1 MSEAKLRGGLE
12 HLIDVAAGRRPA
24 DLLLRGGQIVNVF
37 TGEIYPAD
45 VAIVEDRIAGVGQGY
60 AAARVMDVAGQFI
73 CPGFIDAHVHIES
86 SLLSVPEYARVVAA
100 RGTTA
105 IVADPHEFA
114 NVMGVEGIRFVLRA
128 AKHAPIDV
136 YVMLSSCVPAS
147 PFEGAGAELSAVDL
161 LPFLSDP
168 WVRGIAEMMNYP
180 GVVACDELVLDKIR
194 IAADRV
200 IDGHAPSLSGK
211 PLVAYSAA
219 GIGSDHECT
228 TADEAREKLRLGFHV
243 FIREGS
249 QTRNLA
255 ALLPAVT
262 AETSSQF
269 SFCTDDKTVDDLL
282 AEGHID
288 FMVRKAIES
297 GMNPAIA
304 VRLATYN
311 TARYFRLQRTGAI
324 APGFRADLAIVSDW
338 KSCRV
343 TRCLRNGVVTAE
355 DGVSQEGRDA
365 KAAGVLLRSTINI
378 QRLDAGK
385 FRIPI
390 NGHSLPCVH
399 VIQAMENRIDT
410 ERSVESAT
418 TRDGVVV
425 ADVARDLLKLAVVER
440 HRASEEI
447 GLGIVR
453 GFGLKQGALASSV
466 AHDAH
471 NLIAVGTNDDDLLAA
486 FVHLVKMRGGLCVV
500 DQGRVLADL
509 PLPIA
514 GLVSDAPAETVAA
527 QHQVLQRA
535 ASGLGCKLQQPFM
548 ALAFLSLSVIGKLK
562 LTNMG
567 LVDVERFEKI
577 PLFA

>member
-1 MSEAKLRGGLE
+1 MIESDPRRGLE
-12 HLIDVAAGRRPA
+12 YLIDVAAGRKPA
-24 DLLLRGGQIVNVF
+24 DLLIRGAQIVNVF

-45 VAIVEDRIAGVGQGY
+45 IAILGDRIAGVGAGY
-60 AAARVMDVAGQFI
+60 AADKVIDAAGQFV

-114 NVMGVEGIRFVLRA
+114 NVMGIEGIRFVLRA

-180 GVVACDELVLDKIR
+180 GVVAGDEHVLDKIR
-194 IAADRV
+194 IAGDRV
-200 IDGHAPSLSGK
+200 IDGHAPGLSGK

-219 GIGSDHECT
+219 GIGSDHECVS
-228 TADEAREKLRLGFHV
+228 ADEAREKLRLGFHV

-262 AETSSQF
+262 PATASQF

-288 FMVRKAIES
+288 YMVRKAIEA
-297 GMNPAIA
+297 GMHPAQA
-304 VRLATYN
+304 VRLASYN

-343 TRCLRNGVVTAE
+343 TRCIRNGIVTAE
-355 DGVSQEGRDA
+355 NGACLTGPQAPS
-365 KAAGVLLRSTINI
+365 AGVLLRSTINI
-378 QRLDAGK
+378 QRLDVGK
-385 FRIPI
+385 FRIPV
-390 NGHSLPCVH
+390 NGHAQPRVH
-399 VIQAMENRIDT
+399 VIEAMENRIDT
-410 ERSVESAT
+410 ERTIEPT
-418 TRDGVVV
+418 PTRDGAVV
-425 ADVARDLLKLAVVER
+425 ADIDRDLLKLASVER
-440 HRASEEI
+440 HRASDEI
-447 GLGIVR
+447 GLGLVR
-453 GFGLKQGALASSV
+453 GFGLRRGALASSV

-471 NLIAVGTNDDDLLAA
+471 NLIAVGTNDDDILAA
-486 FVHLVKMRGGLCVV
+486 LVHLVKIRGGLCVV
-500 DQGRVLADL
+500 DQGRVIADV

-514 GLVSDAPAETVAA
+514 GLVSDGTAETVAA
-527 QHQVLQRA
+527 QHQRLQQA
-535 ASGLGCKLQQPFM
+535 AATLGCKLQQPFM

-562 LTNMG
+562 LTNQG

>member
-1 MSEAKLRGGLE
+1 MINSDPPGGLE
-12 HLIDVAAGRRPA
+12 HLIDVAAGRKPA
-24 DLLLRGGQIVNVF
+24 DLLIRGGQIVNVF

-45 VAIVEDRIAGVGQGY
+45 VAIVGDRIAGIGTGY
-60 AAARVMDVAGQFI
+60 AAERTLDASGQFV

-114 NVMGVEGIRFVLRA
+114 NVMGIEGIRFVLRA

-136 YVMLSSCVPAS
+136 HVMLSSCVPAS

-180 GVVACDELVLDKIR
+180 GVVACNEQVLDKIR
-194 IAADRV
+194 IATDRV
-200 IDGHAPSLSGK
+200 IDGHAPGLSGK

-219 GIGSDHECT
+219 GIGSDHECI

-255 ALLPAVT
+255 ALQAAVT
-262 AETSSQF
+262 PATASQF

-288 FMVRKAIES
+288 YMIRKAVEA
-297 GMNPAIA
+297 GMQPALA
-304 VRLATYN
+304 VRLASYN
-311 TARYFRLQRTGAI
+311 TARYFRLQRTGAV
-324 APGFRADLAIVSDW
+324 APGFRADLAVVADW

-355 DGVSQEGRDA
+355 DGACRNAPDSQA
-365 KAAGVLLRSTINI
+365 PGVLLRSTINI
-378 QRLDAGK
+378 QRLDAGR
-385 FRIPI
+385 FRIPL
-390 NGHSLPCVH
+390 NGHAQARVH
-399 VIQAMENRIDT
+399 VIEAMENRIDT
-410 ERSVESAT
+410 ERTIETAT
-418 TRDGVVV
+418 VRDGAVV
-425 ADVARDLLKLAVVER
+425 ADVTRDLLKLVSVER
-440 HRASEEI
+440 HRASDEI

-453 GFGLKQGALASSV
+453 GFGLKRGALASSV

-486 FVHLVKMRGGLCVV
+486 IIHLAKMRGGLCVV
-500 DQGRVLADL
+500 DQGRVVAEV

-527 QHQVLQRA
+527 QHQRLQEAARA
-535 ASGLGCKLQQPFM
+535 LGSKLQQPFM

-562 LTNMG
+562 LTNQG

-577 PLFA
+577 SLFA

>member
-1 MSEAKLRGGLE
+1 MIDNEPPEGLE

-24 DLLLRGGQIVNVF
+24 DLLIRGGQLVNVF

-45 VAIVEDRIAGVGQGY
+45 VAIVGNRIAGVGSGY
-60 AAARVMDVAGQFI
+60 TATKTLDVSGQFV
-73 CPGFIDAHVHIES
+73 CPGFMDAHVHIES
-86 SLLSVPEYARVVAA
+86 SLLSVPHYARVVAA

-114 NVMGVEGIRFVLRA
+114 NVMGIEGIRFVLRA

-136 YVMLSSCVPAS
+136 HVMLSSCVPAS

-180 GVVACDELVLDKIR
+180 GVVAADEFVLDKIR
-194 IAADRV
+194 IASDRV
-200 IDGHAPSLSGK
+200 IDGHAPGLSGK

-219 GIGSDHECT
+219 GIGSDHECIN
-228 TADEAREKLRLGFHV
+228 ADEAREKLRLGFHI

-262 AETSSQF
+262 PASASQF

-288 FMVRKAIES
+288 FMIRKSVET
-297 GMNPAIA
+297 GMNPALA
-304 VRLATYN
+304 ARLATLN
-311 TARYFRLQRTGAI
+311 TAQYFRLRRTGAI
-324 APGFRADLAIVSDW
+324 APGFRADMAVIADW
-338 KSCRV
+338 KTCRV

-355 DGVSQEGRDA
+355 DGVCVQPADA
-365 KAAGVLLRSTINI
+365 HASGVLLRSTINI
-378 QRLDAGK
+378 QRLDTSM
-385 FRIPI
+385 FRIPLD
-390 NGHSLPCVH
+390 GRAEPRVH
-399 VIQAMENRIDT
+399 VIEAMENRIDT
-410 ERSVESAT
+410 ERTIEPAT
-418 TRDGVVV
+418 IRDGAVV
-425 ADVARDLLKLAVVER
+425 ADVSRDLLKLVSVER
-440 HRASEEI
+440 HRASDEI

-453 GFGLKQGALASSV
+453 GFGLKRGALASSV

-471 NLIAVGTNDDDLLAA
+471 NLIAVGTNDEDLLAA
-486 FVHLVKMRGGLCVV
+486 FVHLAKMRGGLCVV
-500 DQGRVLADL
+500 DQGRVVAEV

-514 GLVSDAPAETVAA
+514 GLVSDGPPETVAA
-527 QHQVLQRA
+527 QHQRLQQ
-535 ASGLGCKLQQPFM
+535 ASRDLGSKLQQPFM

-562 LTNMG
+562 LTNQG

-577 PLFA
+577 PLLV